1 MPAALIIS
9 HGQPSDPA
17 PAEAEI
23 AALAARVQA
32 LMPDWHVASAT
43 LATEGALAE
52 AVARAVQVGAAS
64 GEAAGGEAAAG
75 EAAGGFAYPLFMAD
89 GWFTRDHLPKRL
101 AEAGGGAWQVLD
113 PFGIDDAV
121 QRLTVTLAHEAAAA
135 TGVAP
140 ADAELLLAA
149 HGSFRSPAP
158 AKVAN
163 AMAARI
169 AASGFGRVEAAFID
183 QSPRI
188 AEAAAG
194 FSEGALV
201 LPFFAAKGG
210 HVVDDLPE
218 ALHEAG
224 FRGRLLEPVGL
235 DPRVPSLI
243 ADALR
248 RAAAQATLS
257 ISAT

>member
-9 HGQPSDPA
+9 HGQPSDPE

-43 LATEGALAE
+43 LAAEGALA
-52 AVARAVQVGAAS
+52 AQVARA
-64 GEAAGGEAAAG
+64 GE
-75 EAAGGFAYPLFMAD
+75 GGFAYPLFMAD

-101 AEAGGGAWQVLD
+101 AEAGGTGWQVLD
-113 PFGIDDAV
+113 PFGIDDDV

-135 TGVAP
+135 RALLPSATGV
-140 ADAELLLAA
+140 LLAA
-149 HGSFRSPAP
+149 HGSYRSPAP
-158 AKVAN
+158 ARVAL

-169 AASGFGRVEAAFID
+169 AASGFARVEAAFID

-188 AEAAAG
+188 AEVAAG
-194 FSEGALV
+194 FPDGALV

-210 HVVDDLPE
+210 HVVDDLPA
-218 ALHEAG
+218 ALAEAG
-224 FRGRLLEPVGL
+224 FDGHLLEPVGL
-235 DPRVPSLI
+235 DPRVPALI
-243 ADALR
+243 AAALR
-248 RAAAQATLS
+248 KAAAQATLS
-257 ISAT
+257 STST

>member
-17 PAEAEI
+17 PAEGEI
-23 AALAARVQA
+23 ATLAARVQA

-43 LATEGALAE
+43 LATPGALAE
-52 AVARAVQVGAAS
+52 QVARARHSAGNGAVTGAGTGAGVG
-64 GEAAGGEAAAG
+64 GY
-75 EAAGGFAYPLFMAD
+75 AYPLFMAD
-89 GWFTRDHLPKRL
+89 GWFTRSHLPERL
-101 AEAGGGAWQVLD
+101 AAAGGAGWQVLD
-113 PFGIDDAV
+113 PFGTDDAV
-121 QRLTVTLAHEAAAA
+121 QRLTVTLALEAAAA
-135 TGVAP
+135 RGMDPARTGV
-140 ADAELLLAA
+140 LLAA

-158 AKVAN
+158 AQVAN

-169 AASGFGRVEAAFID
+169 AAAGFARVAAAFID

-194 FSEGALV
+194 FGPDTLV

-218 ALHEAG
+218 ALAEAG
-224 FRGRLLEPVGL
+224 FQGPLLDPVGL
-235 DPRVPSLI
+235 DPRVPALI
-243 ADALR
+243 ASALR
-248 RAAAQATLS
+248 NAAQATLS
-257 ISAT
+257 RTAT

>member
-52 AVARAVQVGAAS
+52 QVAK
-64 GEAAGGEAAAG
+64 AGPQ
-75 EAAGGFAYPLFMAD
+75 GFAYPLFMAD

-101 AEAGGGAWQVLD
+101 AEAGGSDWQVLD

-121 QRLTVTLAHEAAAA
+121 QHLTIDLAREAALAR
-135 TGVAP
+135 GLRP
-140 ADAELLLAA
+140 ADTSVLLAA

-158 AKVAN
+158 ARVAN
-163 AMAARI
+163 AMAARL
-169 AASGFGRVEAAFID
+169 AAEAGFARVEAAFID

-188 AEAAAG
+188 AEVAAAFPAG
-194 FSEGALV
+194 SLV
-201 LPFFAAKGG
+201 LPFFAARGG

-218 ALHEAG
+218 ALAEAG
-224 FRGRLLEPVGL
+224 FDGPLLDPVGL
-235 DPRVPSLI
+235 DARVPALI
-243 ADALR
+243 AAALR
-248 RAAAQATLS
+248 TARQATLS
-257 ISAT
+257 KTAS